1 MRPLV
6 ALVAVI
12 GGFYVVLLLFLYV
25 YQTNLVFFP
34 SSRLYTTPERVG
46 LAFSE
51 VRLES
56 GDARI
61 HGWFVPGDSGAP
73 VVLFAHGNAGNIA
86 DRVGMLQEIR
96 EAGLAVLIFDYAGYG
111 KSTGNPSEEQT
122 YLDARAAFDWLLEQG
137 YPPGRIILFGR
148 SLGAAIAAWLARDNP
163 VLGLVL
169 AEPFTSLADVGK
181 VHYPWVPV
189 RLLLKSRYPTGEFLK
204 DVVAPVAIIASP
216 QDEIVPYRQAEELFA
231 AAPEPKRFI
240 TTAGSHNMLAPLDW
254 AELRHWLDEPPE

>member
-1 MRPLV
+1 
-6 ALVAVI
+6 VI
-12 GGFYVVLLLFLYV
+12 GGFYVILLLFLYF
-25 YQTNLVFFP
+25 YQSNLVFFP
-34 SSRLYTTPERVG
+34 SPRLHATPERVG

-56 GDARI
+56 GNARI

-96 EAGLAVLIFDYAGYG
+96 EAGLAILIFDYAGYG
-111 KSTGNPSEEQT
+111 ESTGSPSEEQT
-122 YLDARAAFDWLLEQG
+122 YRDAGAAFAWLVDQG
-137 YPPGRIILFGR
+137 YAPGQIILFGR
-148 SLGAAIAAWLARDNP
+148 SLGAAIVARLARDRP
-163 VLGLVL
+163 VRGLVL
-169 AEPFTSLADVGK
+169 AEPFTTLADVGK

-189 RLLLKSRYPTGEFLK
+189 NLLLKSRYPTLDFLRALI
-204 DVVAPVAIIASP
+204 APVVIIASP

-231 AAPEPKRFI
+231 AATEPKRLV

-254 AELRHWLDEPPE
+254 AELRQWLDESPE